1 MKIIRATADHVE
13 LIAPLF
19 DLYRQ
24 FYKYAPD
31 LEGARRFIAERLK
44 NGESVIF
51 VALDEAG
58 KALGF
63 TQLYPTFS
71 STTLQSMWILNDLYV
86 RSDIRKS
93 GVASAL
99 MERARQLGLETGAVE
114 LMLETAVDNFTA
126 QRLYEK
132 LGWKRDKE
140 FYTYHLFLK

>member
-1 MKIIRATADHVE
+1 MKVVRASTEHVE

-24 FYKYAPD
+24 FYKYTPD
-31 LEGARRFIAERLK
+31 LDGARRFIAERLK

-51 VALDEAG
+51 LAFDETG

-71 STTLQSMWILNDLYV
+71 STTMQPLWILNDLYV
-86 RSDIRKS
+86 RSDCRKS

-99 MERARQLGLETGAVE
+99 MDRARQLGIESGAVE

-132 LGWKRDKE
+132 LGWQRDIE

>member
-1 MKIIRATADHVE
+1 MQIIRATAEHVE

-31 LEGARRFIAERLK
+31 VEAARRFIAQRLK
-44 NGESVIF
+44 NEESVIF
-51 VALDEAG
+51 LALDENRKG
-58 KALGF
+58 LGF
-63 TQLYPTFS
+63 TQLYPSFS
-71 STTLQSMWILNDLYV
+71 STTMQPLWILNDLYV
-86 RSDIRKS
+86 RSDCRKS

-99 MERARQLGLETGAVE
+99 MERARQMGRETGAVE

-132 LGWKRDKE
+132 LGWQRDKE
-140 FYTYHLFLK
+140 FYTYHLFLN

>member
-1 MKIIRATADHVE
+1 MQIIRATVEHVD

-31 LEGARRFIAERLK
+31 LEGARRFIHERLT

-51 VALDEAG
+51 LALDDSG

-71 STTLQSMWILNDLYV
+71 STTLRSMWILNDLYV
-86 RSDIRKS
+86 RSDCRKT

-99 MERARQLGLETGAVE
+99 MERARQLGKETGAVE
-114 LMLETAVDNFTA
+114 LMLETAADNFTA

-132 LGWKRDKE
+132 LGWQRDKE
-140 FYTYHLFLK
+140 FYTYHFLLK

>member
-1 MKIIRATADHVE
+1 MQIIRATAEHVD

-24 FYKYAPD
+24 FYKYEPD
-31 LEGARRFIAERLK
+31 LEGARRFIHERLT

-51 VALDEAG
+51 LALDDSG
-58 KALGF
+58 KAVGF

-71 STTLQSMWILNDLYV
+71 STTLRSMWILNDLYV
-86 RSDIRKS
+86 RSDCRKG

-99 MERARQLGLETGAVE
+99 MERARQLGMETGAVE

-132 LGWKRDKE
+132 LGWKRDQE
-140 FYTYHLFLK
+140 FYTYHLYLK